1 MMIFG
6 VVGSSPETAIKRNPT
21 VLGGSPENT
30 GPVQDIGIVIPLVD
44 ERSEITGLG
53 IAIVEVTQIAVVLG
67 ADRTQDVGGD
77 IHHGN
82 AEQARLPGLVVHSAI
97 LLTIEFPMRQPVF
110 LRIGRPTE
118 IGRVQN
124 PQDLLVKE
132 YLPLQ

>member
-1 MMIFG
+1 MMILG
-6 VVGSSPETAIKRNPT
+6 VEGRSTEIAIIRNPP

-30 GPVQDIGIVIPLVD
+30 GPVQDIGIVIPFVD
-44 ERSEITGLG
+44 KRSEIIGLR

-67 ADRTQDVGGD
+67 ADRTQDVGVD
-77 IHHGN
+77 IHHRN
-82 AEQARLPGLVVHSAI
+82 AEQARLSGFVFHSAI
-97 LLTIEFPMRQPVF
+97 LLTIEFPIKQPVY

-132 YLPLQ
+132 YLSLQ